1 MRNSRSN
8 SQKNYKLDFPAQ
20 TGPYAVK
27 VKNGAG
33 WRDYDTARLQISVGQ
48 PYHEGDKLAATLDW
62 VSHRFKHVIICVN
75 DTLQSSN
82 YRFEE
87 GLSSREA
94 FIKASDA
101 GSNWL
106 VRNRHLIE
114 RLPSVEIHRWEDW
127 KISPDFARSMHRT
140 IWMYKNNREFH
151 EAVTGD
157 IEGRWQRRT
166 RNSASNDSSRQGSR
180 HCAKYGAKYA
190 ARYAEF
196 NKFSR
201 QYLLEETAI
210 FAMMYNQDRAVD
222 VYPGSSLLPC
232 TLFQGREIEG
242 APQGLERGA
251 FTRIDFSRR
260 KTPTPKAA

>member
-1 MRNSRSN
+1 MRNSR
-8 SQKNYKLDFPAQ
+8 LDFPAQ
-20 TGPYAVK
+20 TGSYAVK

-33 WRDYDTARLQISVGQ
+33 WRDHDTARLQISVGQ

-75 DTLQSSN
+75 DTLQSTN
-82 YRFEE
+82 YQFEE
-87 GLSSREA
+87 GLSARTA
-94 FIKASDA
+94 FAKASNA

-106 VRNRHLIE
+106 ARNRHLIE
-114 RLPSVEIHRWEDW
+114 KLPSFEIHRWEDW
-127 KISPDFARSMHRT
+127 KTWPDYARSMHRT
-140 IWMYKNNREFH
+140 MQMYKNNHEFH
-151 EAVTGD
+151 EAVAGD
-157 IEGRWQRRT
+157 IESRWQRRT
-166 RNSASNDSSRQGSR
+166 RNSATDDN
-180 HCAKYGAKYA
+180 

-196 NKFSR
+196 KKFSE

-210 FAMMYNQDRAVD
+210 FAMMYDRDRAID

-260 KTPTPKAA
+260 KTLTPEAA